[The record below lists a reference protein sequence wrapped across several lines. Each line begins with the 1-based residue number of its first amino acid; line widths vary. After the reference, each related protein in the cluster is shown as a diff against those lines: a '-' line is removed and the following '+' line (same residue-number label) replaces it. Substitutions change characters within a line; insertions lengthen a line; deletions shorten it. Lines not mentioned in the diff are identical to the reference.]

1 MLRERT
7 RTNGATTLINVIR
20 TRRQHHANTGRLSR
34 YGMMLCCSH
43 CFSDT
48 KQESLK
54 LSALAELHMLRT
66 GSSGAKTCPFGY
78 MQRRQSE
85 AVTQNFP
92 KPIPDELGSHLH
104 CPQSLCSTTAPA
116 MHCPSTP
123 TRTGSYRS
131 ADAQHMSAD
140 LL

>member
-1 MLRERT
+1 MLREQT
-7 RTNGATTLINVIR
+7 RTNDATTLTQFIR
-20 TRRQHHANTGRLSR
+20 TLRQLHANTGRLSR
-34 YGMMLCCSH
+34 CGMVPCCSH
-43 CFSDT
+43 RFNDT
-48 KQESLK
+48 QQESLK
-54 LSALAELHMLRT
+54 LSALAELHTLRARWP
-66 GSSGAKTCPFGY
+66 GAKTCPFGY
-78 MQRRQSE
+78 FQRRQSE

-104 CPQSLCSTTAPA
+104 CPQSWCSSTAPA

-123 TRTGSYRS
+123 RRTGSYRS